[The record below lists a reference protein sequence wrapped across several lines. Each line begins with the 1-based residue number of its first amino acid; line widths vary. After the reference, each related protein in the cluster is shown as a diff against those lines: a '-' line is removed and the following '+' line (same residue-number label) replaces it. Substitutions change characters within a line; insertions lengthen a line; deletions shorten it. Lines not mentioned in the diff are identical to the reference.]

1 MPLPTDRPLSFSEMR
16 DYFKANGAISLSQL
30 YRGGDLVPDIPEN
43 SHVPT
48 FGQISRSD
56 LAGAYRLS
64 NLVTSEVRETVR
76 YSKKITYAETY
87 ANHNTSVQVGRTIL
101 GYTWKPLGDWIDWSS
116 TEDEYVATYSYIYS
130 QRATWAT
137 WNTRKTVNIPIYYNT
152 TIPVNTLIPV

>member
-64 NLVTSEVRETVR
+64 NLVTRELKQTFRYSEVIQTQPQHSGHWTDTV
-76 YSKKITYAETY
+76 IGMTA
-87 ANHNTSVQVGRTIL
+87 VGM
-101 GYTWKPLGDWIDWSS
+101 TWVSQDWVDWSS
-116 TEDEYVATYSYIYS
+116 TTDKLVTKWSNIYKQTWTDWEYDIIRTYNNKVYF
-130 QRATWAT
+130 
-137 WNTRKTVNIPIYYNT
+137 NTSVD
-152 TIPVNTLIPV
+152 VNTFVPV